1 MCVNTSLKHKIKTP
15 NTEEVKIK
23 VPNFG
28 HNYAVFSL
36 ISVDDKERLAVD

>member
-1 MCVNTSLKHKIKTP
+1 MCVNTSLKHKIKKP
-15 NTEEVKIK
+15 NTEKAKIN

-28 HNYAVFSL
+28 HNYAVLSL